1 VNIEAFHELSPVCFD
16 GFHADLQHLGDLFS
30 GAALGDKT
38 KHLALAWQSH
48 GKGELL
54 LAGALAPP
62 TDRAVL
68 LFQGESP
75 AAAENFARNDPY
87 VTSGLVQKW
96 TVRQWNTVAGADA
109 ASPLRPGDQR

>member
-1 VNIEAFHELSPVCFD
+1 MKHFL
-16 GFHADLQHLGDLFS
+16 LFYEV
-30 GAALGDKT
+30 GPDFIQQREKFRT

>member
-1 VNIEAFHELSPVCFD
+1 MKHFR
-16 GFHADLQHLGDLFS
+16 LFYEV
-30 GAALGDKT
+30 GPDFIQQREKFRT
-38 KHLALAWQSH
+38 KHLELAWQSH